1 MPLPHNQHPNADVRM
16 RGFRERATVEQAL
29 AWLDAQIPSR
39 KDLPREKIPLVH
51 ARNRVLSESVFSSV
65 DVPQFRRAMMDGY
78 ALHAEDTHGATAY
91 NRLPLSV
98 IGDCYPG
105 EPFEGEVAHG
115 QAVRIMTGAPLP
127 TGADAVLPA
136 ERCEHELGEAEGQQL
151 FAFGDVA
158 EGKHVGNIGE
168 DIQDGAEVLPAGRV
182 LRPQDLGVLSSIG
195 RGEVSLIKKP
205 RVRIVITGN
214 ELLPSGSE
222 PEGSMITDANGPM
235 LTALV
240 ERDGGTVD
248 NPGIVPDDRDAVLA
262 ALKSDAEV
270 ILVSGGSSVGQEDHA
285 PTLLAEHGELA
296 IHGIAMRPS
305 SPTGMGKLG
314 DRLVF
319 LLPGNPVSCLCAYD
333 FFAGRAIRQLG
344 GLAANW
350 PYPCATGLLARK
362 LVSAIGRLDYARVN
376 YDQETKTVEPIAISG
391 ASVLSST
398 TKADGFVVIPADSEG
413 FGEAS
418 EVEVFLYD

>member
-1 MPLPHNQHPNADVRM
+1 M
-16 RGFRERATVEQAL
+16 ATVFQE
-29 AWLDAQIPSR
+29 
-39 KDLPREKIPLVH
+39 
-51 ARNRVLSESVFSSV
+51 
-65 DVPQFRRAMMDGY
+65 
-78 ALHAEDTHGATAY
+78 
-91 NRLPLSV
+91 NRL
-98 IGDCYPG
+98 
-105 EPFEGEVAHG
+105 EGEVARG

-127 TGADAVLPA
+127 AGADAVLPA
-136 ERCEHELGEAEGQQL
+136 ERCELVSGETEAQQL
-151 FAFGDVA
+151 FALGDVA
-158 EGKHVGNIGE
+158 EGKHVGNVGE
-168 DIQDGAEVLPAGRV
+168 DIQAGTEVLPAGRI

-195 RGEVSLIKKP
+195 RGEVSVIKKP

-222 PEGSMITDANGPM
+222 PQGAKITDANGPM
-235 LTALV
+235 LAALV
-240 ERDGGTVD
+240 ERDGGTVQ
-248 NPGIVPDDRDAVLA
+248 NPGIVPDDRDVVLA

-285 PTLLAEHGELA
+285 PTLLAEHGTLG

-344 GLAANW
+344 GLLADW
-350 PYPCATGLLARK
+350 PYVSSTGQLARK
-362 LVSAIGRLDYARVN
+362 LVSTIGRVDYARVN
-376 YDQETKTVEPIAISG
+376 YDPRDQKLVEPIAISG

-413 FGEAS
+413 YGEGNRS
-418 EVEVFLYD
+418 

>member
-1 MPLPHNQHPNADVRM
+1 PA
-16 RGFRERATVEQAL
+16 
-29 AWLDAQIPSR
+29 
-39 KDLPREKIPLVH
+39 
-51 ARNRVLSESVFSSV
+51 
-65 DVPQFRRAMMDGY
+65 
-78 ALHAEDTHGATAY
+78 
-91 NRLPLSV
+91 
-98 IGDCYPG
+98 
-105 EPFEGEVAHG
+105 
-115 QAVRIMTGAPLP
+115 
-127 TGADAVLPA
+127 GADAVLPA
-136 ERCEHELGEAEGQQL
+136 EKSETDSDKL
-151 FAFGDVA
+151 FALSDVA
-158 EGKHVGNIGE
+158 AGKHVGNVGE
-168 DIQDGAEVLPAGRV
+168 DIQAGTEVLPAGRI

-195 RGEVSLIKKP
+195 RGEVSVIKKP

-222 PEGSMITDANGPM
+222 PQGAKITDANGPM
-235 LTALV
+235 LAALV
-240 ERDGGTVD
+240 ERDGGTVQ
-248 NPGIVPDDRDAVLA
+248 NPDIVPDDRDAVLA

-285 PTLLAEHGELA
+285 PTLLAEHGTLG

-344 GLAANW
+344 GLLADW
-350 PYPCATGLLARK
+350 PYASSTGQLARK
-362 LVSAIGRLDYARVN
+362 LVSAIGRVDYARVN
-376 YDQETKTVEPIAISG
+376 FDTESGLVEPIAISG

-413 FGEAS
+413 YGEGS